1 MLYAKFGWNCSSHG
15 RNTST
20 QPNAFKGVLLCL
32 TAISSCFS
40 FNLTFLKANQ
50 KNSTSFIM
58 SFLYSPN
65 FLRSVIYRYADCKHW
80 RKKIQY
86 PTMWFLNFS
95 VIAVAIFIPA
105 RNHIESILLS
115 NHCLNIQY
123 YIWRCIL
130 VSAFLASFEIKS
142 TLTDRKFNVRQVSYT
157 LNVIRLQSWLFKK

>member
-20 QPNAFKGVLLCL
+20 QANAFKGILLCP
-32 TAISSCFS
+32 TAIFSCFS
-40 FNLTFLKANQ
+40 FNLTFLKS
-50 KNSTSFIM
+50 KPKKFDFIYYVF
-58 SFLYSPN
+58 SLPSQLFKIGDLQVCR
-65 FLRSVIYRYADCKHW
+65 LQTLER
-80 RKKIQY
+80 KIQY

-105 RNHIESILLS
+105 WNHIESILLS

-130 VSAFLASFEIKS
+130 FSAFLA
-142 TLTDRKFNVRQVSYT
+142 TPC
-157 LNVIRLQSWLFKK
+157 